1 VTTRRAWTGVVL
13 LTATAVIAGCSSQPA
28 SGPSPATSPPTAS
41 PPVTSASS
49 TATAPGT
56 VTSYTP
62 GDIAFDA
69 NGQLF
74 TADCFGG
81 YVLRLDTSGR
91 ATIYAGTGRS
101 STAGSIPDE
110 NAPRTEEEL
119 DCPAGIMFQP
129 SGVFLVVAHADN
141 RIVAIQPDGT
151 VRTVVGNGPPG
162 TASDDGNL
170 AGDGG
175 PAVKATLQEPTEI
188 VLGRSGD
195 YYFSDRDNHAVR
207 RVDRNGVI
215 TTVAGT
221 GDPGYSGDGG
231 PARKAQVSRPGSLV
245 VTPDGVLFFTDG
257 DGTYLRKVDTKGV
270 ISTIAGEGT
279 ARRIGP
285 QVLALDPAG
294 QLVVSDVSS
303 VRRLSA
309 NGTVTTIAGKPD
321 PAAQGNETCT
331 GIGGPATNAV
341 ITPVGLAYGPGGAL
355 FIATNTCGV
364 LRLGPDGILTQYI
377 PAPA

>member
-1 VTTRRAWTGVVL
+1 MALV
-13 LTATAVIAGCSSQPA
+13 AGCSSPTA
-28 SGPSPATSPPTAS
+28 GGPPPATL
-41 PPVTSASS
+41 PPVTSAS
-49 TATAPGT
+49 TTPTTPGT

-62 GDIAFDA
+62 GDLAFDA
-69 NGQLF
+69 AGQLF

-81 YVLRLDTSGR
+81 YVLRLEPSGQ

-101 STAGSIPDE
+101 VYGGSVPVE
-110 NAPRTEEEL
+110 NAHRTEVEL
-119 DCPAGIMFQP
+119 DCPAGLMFQP

-141 RIVAIQPDGT
+141 RIVAIHTDGT
-151 VRTVVGNGPPG
+151 VHTVVGNGPPG
-162 TASDDGNL
+162 TASDDGTL

-188 VLGRSGD
+188 VRGRSGD

-231 PARKAQVSRPGSLV
+231 PATKAKVSRPGSLV
-245 VTPDGVLFFTDG
+245 VTPDGVLYFTDG
-257 DGTYLRKVDTKGV
+257 DGTYLRKVDTKGIV
-270 ISTIAGEGT
+270 STIAGEGT
-279 ARRIGP
+279 AHPIGP
-285 QVLALDPAG
+285 QTLALDVAG
-294 QLVVSDVSS
+294 HLVVGDTSS
-303 VRRLSA
+303 VRRLSPG
-309 NGTVTTIAGKPD
+309 GTLTTIAGQPN
-321 PAAQGNETCT
+321 PAAQGDEKCS
-331 GIGGPATNAV
+331 GIGGPATQAV

-355 FIATNTCGV
+355 YIATNTCGV
-364 LRLGPDGILTQYI
+364 LRLGSDGLLTQYI